1 VSALPFVRIDLNKD
15 AAAERVRI
23 GSQAVYGADE
33 V

>member
-1 VSALPFVRIDLNKD
+1 MPFVRIDLNRD

-23 GSQAVYGADE
+23 GSQAVSSADE